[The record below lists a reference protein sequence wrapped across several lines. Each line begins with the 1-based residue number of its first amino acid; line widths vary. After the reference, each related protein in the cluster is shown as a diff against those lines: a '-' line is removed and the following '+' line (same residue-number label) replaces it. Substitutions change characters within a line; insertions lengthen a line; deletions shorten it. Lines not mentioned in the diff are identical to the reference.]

1 MTALITLTRIIE
13 IIDNSSWR
21 GACPPDLATLIAQH
35 IASMI

>member
-1 MTALITLTRIIE
+1 MTALITLTKIIE

-21 GACPPDLATLIAQH
+21 GACPPDLVAAITQH